1 MNPPVLAR
9 TRRSDSL
16 PEAVE
21 TYEEPVDNSFWSNF
35 EFNYDFFANTNFVV
49 ENSFQVAPLPEP
61 EIQHASSSEPEVKPK
76 VKDPDFKYFSVSD
89 QILYLDNRNLIVLD
103 YKPSYES
110 NKP

>member
-16 PEAVE
+16 PETVE
-21 TYEEPVDNSFWSNF
+21 IYAEEESVDNSFWSNF

-61 EIQHASSSEPEVKPK
+61 EIQHASSNEPE